1 MTTRKGRLLVLEG
14 IDGCGK
20 TTQLQQLSSWL
31 PKSGLIPHESQ
42 LVVTREPGGTALGA
56 SLRQLLLHPPQ
67 DAEPGP
73 TAELLLYAADRAQ
86 HVDRVIQPALERGD
100 WVLSDRFTG
109 STMAYQGYGRG
120 LDRELITD
128 LERIATR
135 GLSPDMTV
143 WLDIPLALSVQRRG
157 SREEDLIE
165 AEGVAFLERVS
176 KGFSDMAKARGWV
189 SVVAD
194 RPLLEVAEAIQTAL
208 LSRAAVWR

>member
-1 MTTRKGRLLVLEG
+1 
-14 IDGCGK
+14 
-20 TTQLQQLSSWL
+20 
-31 PKSGLIPHESQ
+31 
-42 LVVTREPGGTALGA
+42 
-56 SLRQLLLHPPQ
+56 
-67 DAEPGP
+67 
-73 TAELLLYAADRAQ
+73 LLLYAADRAQ

-157 SREEDLIE
+157 SREEDRIE